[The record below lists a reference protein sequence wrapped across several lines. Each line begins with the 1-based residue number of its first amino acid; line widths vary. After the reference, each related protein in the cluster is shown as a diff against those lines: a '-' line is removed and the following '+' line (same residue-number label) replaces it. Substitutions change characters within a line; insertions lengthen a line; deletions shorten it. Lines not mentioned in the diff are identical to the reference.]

1 MYNDPVVEELRQNA
15 ARLVEECGGD
25 LHMVAERLRQEQ
37 SRHAH
42 RVVRRRTK
50 TPPPPGQPPRENDNG

>member
-1 MYNDPVVEELRQNA
+1 MYKDPVIEELRQNA

-25 LHMVAERLRQEQ
+25 LHNVAERLRQEQ

-42 RVVRRRTK
+42 RVVRRHPRA
-50 TPPPPGQPPRENDNG
+50 TPPAARPRGEKQGG